1 MSTQLCDVDAE
12 QRLLGGLLEGGD
24 VIAVAE
30 IVQAT
35 DFYLERNQYIYTAVN
50 HVLNAAVRISP
61 ATVAAELRRTGHG
74 EVSEA
79 ALDGLRDQAIFAY
92 ADVESHAKTVREH
105 AQNRK
110 LKTALESAARMVHDP
125 KLTPEQKL
133 DAAQHAVM
141 DLANHQAAPEL
152 ADGAQLAKA
161 AGERWK
167 RRREAPD
174 GLMGLPWGLPDLDKM
189 TGGLQGGML
198 YIVGARTS
206 MGKTW
211 LGIAS
216 ASHVSLRLNRPTLFI
231 SLEMGRESIGE
242 RIAACEA
249 GLRTSELTEPTDI
262 QAQRY
267 NTALEK
273 LEASPLFVD
282 DSSTTPLAGI
292 SARARKLH
300 RSAPLGL
307 IVVDYLQLIDTTDT
321 EISATRATQ
330 VGNLSRGLKKLAR
343 ELNVPIIVLAQLSRA
358 VESRPNKRPILSD
371 LKESGGIE
379 QDADVVLL
387 LYREEYYDSKTLKTN
402 VVEINIAK
410 QREGEVGTVEV
421 SFNPATGRFGQLSR
435 ATEGGRP

>member
-1 MSTQLCDVDAE
+1 MSTQLYDPDAE
-12 QRLLGGLLEGGD
+12 QRLLGGLLDGGD

-50 HVLNAAVRISP
+50 RVLNDAVRISP

-79 ALDGLRDQAIFAY
+79 ALDGLRDQAILAY

-110 LKTALESAARMVHDP
+110 LKTALELAVRKVGDP
-125 KLTPEQKL
+125 TLTPEQKL

-141 DLANHQAAPEL
+141 DLANYQAAPEL

-161 AGERWK
+161 ATERWT

-174 GLMGLPWGLPDLDKM
+174 GLMGLSWGLPDLDKK
-189 TGGLQGGML
+189 TGGLQGGLL
-198 YIVGARTS
+198 YAVGGRPG

-211 LGIAS
+211 LGLAA
-216 ASHVSLRLNRPTLFI
+216 ASHMAIKLNRPTLFV
-231 SLEMGRESIGE
+231 SLEMGRESVAE

-267 NTALEK
+267 TAALGK
-273 LEASPLFVD
+273 LETSPLFVD

-292 SARARKLH
+292 GARARKLH

-307 IVVDYLQLIDTTDT
+307 IVVDYLQLIDTTDAET
-321 EISATRATQ
+321 SSTRATQ

-343 ELNVPIIVLAQLSRA
+343 ELNVPIIVLSQLSRG
-358 VESRPNKRPILSD
+358 VESRPNKRPMLSD
-371 LKESGGIE
+371 LRESGGIE
-379 QDADVVLL
+379 QDADVVLF
-387 LYREEYYDSKTLKTN
+387 LYREEYYDPSTEKTN
-402 VVEINIAK
+402 VAEINIAK

-421 SFNPATGRFGQLSR
+421 SFNPATGRFRELSD
-435 ATEGGRP
+435 ATEGGRA